1 MKFYSR
7 NMDSLV
13 GKDREIVSLKRQL
26 DATVDELTESSRGR
40 EVALR
45 ENRRTPGRLGYH
57 DKRKS
62 GQQSCVIF
70 PSKVNLPCVVRCRPV
85 Y

>member
-1 MKFYSR
+1 MILYHNKLMEFYSR
-7 NMDSLV
+7 SMDSLV

-45 ENRRTPGRLGYH
+45 ENRRLQDDLATITREN
-57 DKRKS
+57 
-62 GQQSCVIF
+62 QV
-70 PSKVNLPCVVRCRPV
+70 SKAVSHFHQK
-85 Y
+85 